1 MMLWAVNALIALY
14 LLAPVLVVVATAFT
28 TTGYPVFPPRGFTLR
43 WFESVLN
50 SREFLEAMRL
60 SAVLAAASTA
70 IATVLGTLAALGL
83 ARGSFRGRQ
92 AVAAIFLSPI
102 FFPAIVLGL
111 ALLIFYNRVG
121 LAGTLP
127 GMIAAHAV
135 LTTPFVI
142 RMVMASL
149 AEFDPAV
156 EEAAENLGASRLR
169 TFFQVTLP
177 LIRPGVVAGA
187 VFAFILSFDELVVSL
202 FLAGPGMQTLPIR
215 IFTSLEYSSR
225 PDVSAIS
232 TMLILVWLLVG
243 VPLYRRYLDIRHA

>member
-1 MMLWAVNALIALY
+1 MILCAVNACIALY
-14 LLAPVLVVVATAFT
+14 LLAPVLVVIATAFT
-28 TTGYPVFPPRGFTLR
+28 TTGYPLFPPRGFTLR
-43 WFESVLN
+43 WFESVLA

-60 SAVLAAASTA
+60 SAVLAAASTV

-83 ARGSFRGRQ
+83 ARGRFRGNQ
-92 AVAAIFLSPI
+92 VVAAIFLSPI

-111 ALLIFYNRVG
+111 ALLIFYTRAG

-156 EEAAENLGASRLR
+156 EEAAENLGAGHLR
-169 TFFQVTLP
+169 TFFLVTLP

-202 FLAGPGMQTLPIR
+202 FLAGPGLQTLPIR
-215 IFTSLEYSSR
+215 IFTALEYSSR

>member
-1 MMLWAVNALIALY
+1 MMLWALNALIALY

-28 TTGYPVFPPRGFTLR
+28 TTGYPIFPPRGFTLR
-43 WFESVLN
+43 WFDSVLS

-83 ARGSFRGRQ
+83 ARGGFRGRQ

-169 TFFQVTLP
+169 TFFLVTLP

-215 IFTSLEYSSR
+215 IFTALEYSSR

>member
-1 MMLWAVNALIALY
+1 
-14 LLAPVLVVVATAFT
+14 
-28 TTGYPVFPPRGFTLR
+28 
-43 WFESVLN
+43 
-50 SREFLEAMRL
+50 
-60 SAVLAAASTA
+60 
-70 IATVLGTLAALGL
+70 
-83 ARGSFRGRQ
+83 
-92 AVAAIFLSPI
+92 
-102 FFPAIVLGL
+102 
-111 ALLIFYNRVG
+111 
-121 LAGTLP
+121 
-127 GMIAAHAV
+127 MIAAHAV

-156 EEAAENLGASRLR
+156 EEAAENLGAGRLR

>member
-1 MMLWAVNALIALY
+1 
-14 LLAPVLVVVATAFT
+14 
-28 TTGYPVFPPRGFTLR
+28 VFPPRGFTWR
-43 WFESVLN
+43 WFGAVLS
-50 SREFLEAMRL
+50 SREFMDAMQT
-60 SAVLAAASTA
+60 SAILAAASTL

-83 ARGSFRGRQ
+83 TRGQFRGKQ
-92 AVAAIFLSPI
+92 VVAATFLSPI

-111 ALLIFYNRVG
+111 ALLIFYTRVG

-156 EEAAENLGASRLR
+156 EEAAENLGASALR

-177 LIRPGVVAGA
+177 LVRPGIVAGA

-202 FLAGPGMQTLPIR
+202 FLAGPGLQTLPIR
-215 IFTSLEYSSR
+215 IFTALEYSSR
-225 PDVSAIS
+225 PDVSAVS
-232 TMLILVWLLVG
+232 TMLILVWMLVG
-243 VPLYRRYLDIRHA
+243 VPLYARFLNVRHA

>member
-1 MMLWAVNALIALY
+1 MILWAFNALVALY

-28 TTGYPVFPPRGFTLR
+28 TTGYPVFPPRGFTFR
-43 WFESVLN
+43 WFDSVLA

-60 SAVLAAASTA
+60 SAILAGASTA
-70 IATVLGTLAALGL
+70 IAAVLGTLAALGL
-83 ARGSFRGRQ
+83 ARGKFRGQ
-92 AVAAIFLSPI
+92 PAVAAFFLSPI

-111 ALLIFYNRVG
+111 ALLIFYNRIG
-121 LAGTLP
+121 LAGTLG

-177 LIRPGVVAGA
+177 LIRPGVVAGG

>member
-1 MMLWAVNALIALY
+1 MILWLVNLCIVFY
-14 LLAPVLVVVATAFT
+14 LLAPVIVVVATAFT

-43 WFESVLN
+43 WFADVLS
-50 SREFLEAMRL
+50 SREYLEAMQV
-60 SAVLAAASTA
+60 SALLGAASTA
-70 IATVLGTLAALGL
+70 IAATLGTFAALGL
-83 ARGSFRGRQ
+83 VRGRF
-92 AVAAIFLSPI
+92 AGRDLVSALFLSPI

-111 ALLIFYNRVG
+111 ALLIFYTRIG
-121 LAGTLP
+121 LAGTLG

-142 RMVMASL
+142 RMVTASL

-156 EEAAENLGASRLR
+156 EEAARNLGASPVR

-202 FLAGPGMQTLPIR
+202 FLAGPGLQTLPIR

-225 PDVSAIS
+225 PSVSAIS
-232 TMLILVWLLVG
+232 TMLILVWLVVG
-243 VPLYRRYLDIRHA
+243 VPLYRRFLDVRHA

>member
-1 MMLWAVNALIALY
+1 MILWAFNALVALY
-14 LLAPVLVVVATAFT
+14 LLAPVLVVIATAFT
-28 TTGYPVFPPRGFTLR
+28 TTGYPVFPPRGFTWR
-43 WFESVLN
+43 WFESVLA
-50 SREFLEAMRL
+50 SREFLEAIRL
-60 SAVLAAASTA
+60 SAILAAASTA
-70 IATVLGTLAALGL
+70 IAAVLGTLAALGL
-83 ARGSFRGRQ
+83 ARGTFRGRQ
-92 AVAAIFLSPI
+92 PVAAIFLSPI

-111 ALLIFYNRVG
+111 ALLIFYSRVG
-121 LAGTLP
+121 LAGTLT

-135 LTTPFVI
+135 LITPFVI

-187 VFAFILSFDELVVSL
+187 VFAFILSFDELVISL